1 MKNEIRSSVSR
12 KRACCLFI
20 LTISLLLAACG
31 TNSNQTDGHNTAN
44 DSGLINT
51 AYAQERENSENI
63 NNSRQ
68 NAITRAVAHVSPAV
82 VGINVTQVQRYVR
95 KSPLSMFFPELYRNR
110 IYEHKI
116 ESLGSGFIISAD
128 GYIVTNGHVVEN
140 ATEIVVTMT
149 DGRRPK
155 AKLIGADPSSD
166 IALLK
171 IEGDNYPF
179 IEFGHSDDLIVG
191 EWVIAIGN
199 PFGLVELNNQPTV
212 TVGVISAVDRDWGRT
227 AEGAL
232 YLDMIQTDAAINHG
246 NSGGPLVNSLGQVIG
261 MNTFIFTGGQNQG
274 SVGIGFAIP
283 IDRINEIITE
293 IREKGGINRDFWLG
307 LDQVVS
313 LNRSIIQALNLSV
326 EKGAL
331 ITDIEPGSPTDRSG
345 LQEYDVIVA
354 INGTPT
360 NDRKQFIEALRN
372 QDLKVGAV
380 LTFTINRDG
389 KQMDIDVTL
398 EPNPRAR

>member
-1 MKNEIRSSVSR
+1 
-12 KRACCLFI
+12 
-20 LTISLLLAACG
+20 
-31 TNSNQTDGHNTAN
+31 
-44 DSGLINT
+44 
-51 AYAQERENSENI
+51 
-63 NNSRQ
+63 
-68 NAITRAVAHVSPAV
+68 
-82 VGINVTQVQRYVR
+82 
-95 KSPLSMFFPELYRNR
+95 
-110 IYEHKI
+110 
-116 ESLGSGFIISAD
+116 
-128 GYIVTNGHVVEN
+128 
-140 ATEIVVTMT
+140 
-149 DGRRPK
+149 
-155 AKLIGADPSSD
+155 
-166 IALLK
+166 
-171 IEGDNYPF
+171 
-179 IEFGHSDDLIVG
+179 
-191 EWVIAIGN
+191 
-199 PFGLVELNNQPTV
+199 VELNNQPTV

-227 AEGAL
+227 SEGRL
-232 YLDMIQTDAAINHG
+232 YLDMVQTDAAINHG

-261 MNTFIFTGGQNQG
+261 MNTFIFTGGQNEG

-293 IREKGGINRDFWLG
+293 IREKGGINRNFWLG

-326 EKGAL
+326 DKGAL

-372 QDLKVGAV
+372 QDLKVGTV

-389 KQMDIDVTL
+389 KQMDINITL